1 MGSWIGFGAH
11 RLQPDPEATR
21 EERILRSREMLARVL
36 NVRTLVAFLG
46 SGCSAPLGY
55 PTWREFAQ
63 VAVELTLR
71 DLQERSGSAV
81 DQRQLR
87 RFLKFQQRLETPHQQ
102 EARELMF
109 YLGACQKAFASRPSW
124 DNPYHSYL
132 RETFRLRFPE
142 PAARHN
148 PYRTLLELPISRFVT
163 TNYDCEIERALSTTK
178 EMPLAEFGLQ
188 EDGNPQPLPRRSR
201 SFTQKPEHIDQ
212 LALFSLAGV
221 DDAQDMVFHCHGRFD
236 DVDSIVASEADYQRW
251 YFDNRQE
258 GGFAFQQTID
268 ILFGSNAILFV
279 GYGLGDEDLLR
290 PLRLFSAATSALRKQ
305 FRPLFALM
313 PEAAE
318 GEDWDFH
325 EYLFER
331 YGLNVLPYTVSA
343 AASPEERGKQLCAE
357 LLRLKDDRCSWREA
371 WFEKPLIRKVKVDT
385 APPKPYRHYGL
396 DIQRQE
402 TLGSA
407 RVERM
412 LDRLAAEAL
421 AEARILA
428 LIGEGGTGKSWH
440 GLKLLEKLRSEGDVF
455 EGFFFWSSYY
465 ADDAI
470 TGLDRLVGYLDPHGD
485 RGTSRF
491 MRLERCIQRG
501 RYLIVFDGVERLLR
515 ESDTQEE
522 GDADDPGVRLFLK
535 LFADPSCKSTLVLT
549 SRLWPRELQEGPA
562 IQRIR
567 IERMRTDDLLE
578 TSTFRWFDRKEVS
591 ALCSLLEGHTYAL
604 LLAARILEQA
614 GRAEA
619 PERMRE
625 IQKELADAPPD
636 RRISRMIKYAVAMVD
651 WQSGRIGR
659 PLLESLSVFMSPVPE
674 RTLRLCYEWVLE
686 TKGRHE
692 VLPFAQ
698 LVELL
703 ASSRLL
709 FTVHGAAG
717 ESEPPAFT
725 VHPTVRSY
733 LFGRHQADPEALPN
747 FTLPGFTSAAAEV
760 YPGTPENVR
769 LVQDIYLRLH
779 GAARRALGEG
789 RRKEARELCRSLFGV
804 VRSRMEANSVPR
816 WCSYQEYI
824 GFGIKLANLAREI
837 SPDSWR
843 YREPHESA
851 EIEHEDAPLYAD
863 ELAWLYNDIGLTLCA
878 EGHMSDAYAVWELGY
893 EINRVIEGSTPV
905 PRYTLQSQLHMA
917 HTFLELGHLSLARHY
932 LDTCDRTNAVVG
944 DRDYAGRILGYRAIL
959 VYLQGDL
966 ERADSLFQEA
976 FDNLRLRSNQRAE
989 SFFLGHRVS
998 LEIELDPARAEISAR
1013 SSRALAENGQY
1024 PDLIAYARMAAGRVH
1039 RVRGSL
1045 EQATSEYSA
1054 ALQEAHRLGIS
1065 RLEAE
1070 VLSELS
1076 RLALDLGDALVAR
1089 QRAMEA
1095 LQLANELRLG
1105 LGQTSSMMVL
1115 GLATTRT
1122 GQRNLGVRYLWHAR
1136 SLSVQQEFWLR
1147 KKEIEEHLQRLGEIQ
1162 DMPFTPALQPMYWP

>member
-1 MGSWIGFGAH
+1 MRSWLGFGAH

-55 PTWREFAQ
+55 PTWREFAYGA
-63 VAVELTLR
+63 VALTLR
-71 DLQERSGSAV
+71 DLQERDAFGA
-81 DQRQLR
+81 DQRRLR
-87 RFLKFQQRLETPHQQ
+87 RFERFQQRLDSPRPAES
-102 EARELMF
+102 RDLMF
-109 YLGACQKAFASRPSW
+109 YLGACQKAFAGRPDE
-124 DNPYHSYL
+124 DNPYHRFI
-132 RETFRLRFPE
+132 RETFRLRSPE
-142 PAARHN
+142 PEVRHH
-148 PYRTLLELPISRFVT
+148 PYRTLLELQVDRFVT
-163 TNYDCEIERALSTTK
+163 TNYDCEIERALSQTH
-178 EMPLAEFGLQ
+178 EMPLSAFGLR
-188 EDGNPQPLPRRSR
+188 EDGNPQPLTPRSR
-201 SFTQKPEHIDQ
+201 SFTQKPEHANQLTLFALANVDQ
-212 LALFSLAGV
+212 
-221 DDAQDMVFHCHGRFD
+221 AQPMVFHCHGRYD
-236 DVDSIVASEADYQRW
+236 DIDSIVASEADYQRW
-251 YFDNRQE
+251 YLDERQE
-258 GGFAFQQTID
+258 GGFAFQQTLA
-268 ILFGSNAILFV
+268 ILFGSNPILFV
-279 GYGLGDEDLLR
+279 GYGLGDEDLLH
-290 PLRLFSAATSALRKQ
+290 PLRLYSAATPPLSKQ
-305 FRPLFALM
+305 FRPLFALL
-313 PEAAE
+313 PEQSDGA
-318 GEDWDFH
+318 DWDFH

-343 AASPEERGKQLCAE
+343 AASPEERGRRLCEE
-357 LLRLKDDRCSWREA
+357 LLCLKDERWSWREA
-371 WFEKPLIRKVKVDT
+371 WFQKPLIRKVAVHT

-396 DIQRQE
+396 DVRQQE
-402 TLGSA
+402 TLGSG
-407 RVERM
+407 RVEKM
-412 LDRLAAEAL
+412 LDRLKAEAL
-421 AEARILA
+421 AGARVLA

-440 GLKLLEKLRSEGDVF
+440 GLKLLEKLRNEADGF
-455 EGFFFWSSYY
+455 KGFFFWSSYY
-465 ADDAI
+465 ADDAV
-470 TGLDRLVGYLDPHGD
+470 TGLDRLIGYLDPRGD

-491 MRLERCIQRG
+491 VRLERCIQRD

-515 ESDTQEE
+515 ESDTKDE
-522 GDADDPGVRLFLK
+522 GDAVDPGLRLFLK

-549 SRLWPRELQEGPA
+549 SRLWPRELEEGPA

-567 IERMRTDDLLE
+567 IEKMRTDDLLE
-578 TSTFRWFDRKEVS
+578 MSTFRWFDRKEVS

-604 LLAARILEQA
+604 LLAARILDQA

-625 IQKELADAPPD
+625 IQKTLADDPPD
-636 RRISRMIKYAVAMVD
+636 RRVSRMIRYAIAMMD
-651 WQSGRIGR
+651 QQSGKVGR
-659 PLLESLSVFMSPVPE
+659 RLLENLSVFLSPVPE
-674 RTLRLCYEWVLE
+674 QTLRLCYEWVLE
-686 TKGRHE
+686 REGRKGA
-692 VLPFAQ
+692 LPFEP
-698 LVELL
+698 LVDLL
-703 ASSRLL
+703 TSSRLL
-709 FTVHGAAG
+709 FSVHGAAG

-733 LFGRHQADPEALPN
+733 LFGRHQSDPEALPN
-747 FTLPGFTSAAAEV
+747 FTLSGFTSAAAEV

-779 GAARRALGEG
+779 GAARRTLAEG
-789 RRKEARELCRSLFGV
+789 RRTEARELCRSLFGV
-804 VRSRMEANSVPR
+804 MRSRMEANSVPR

-837 SPDSWR
+837 SPDSWQF
-843 YREPHESA
+843 REPHEAA
-851 EIEHEDAPLYAD
+851 EIEHEEAPLYAD

-917 HTFLELGHLSLARHY
+917 HTFLEMGRLSLARHY
-932 LDTCDRTNAVVG
+932 LDTCDRTNAVIQ

-966 ERADSLFQEA
+966 ESSDRLFEEALQSLRTG
-976 FDNLRLRSNQRAE
+976 NNQRAE

-998 LEIELDPARAEISAR
+998 LEVELDLSRAEASAR

-1039 RVRGSL
+1039 RTHRSL
-1045 EQATSEYSA
+1045 EKATLEYNA
-1054 ALQEAHRLGIS
+1054 ALQEARRLGIS

-1076 RLALDLGDALVAR
+1076 RLALDLGDALGAR

-1095 LQLANELRLG
+1095 LRLANELRLG
-1105 LGQTSSMMVL
+1105 LGQTMSMMVL

-1122 GQRNLGVRYLWHAR
+1122 GQRNVGVQYLRHAR
-1136 SLSVQQEFWLR
+1136 NLAVQQEFWLR
-1147 KKEIEEHLQRLGEIQ
+1147 KKEIEEHLQRLGEVQ
-1162 DMPFTPALQPMYWP
+1162 DPPSAPVLQPMYWP